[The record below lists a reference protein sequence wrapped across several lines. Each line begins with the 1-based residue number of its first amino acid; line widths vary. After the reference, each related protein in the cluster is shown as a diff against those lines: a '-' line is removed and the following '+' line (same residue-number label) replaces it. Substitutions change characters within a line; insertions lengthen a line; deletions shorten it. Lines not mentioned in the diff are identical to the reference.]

1 MKRSEKGILV
11 LGIILMGIAS
21 FLLESLIITA
31 LYNYSI
37 KYLLWVMFSY
47 NARPISFVTG
57 MLLTFSLVVIHS
69 TVSTNHKTS
78 DKVKEWLD

>member
-21 FLLESLIITA
+21 FLLESLIITV

-47 NARPISFVTG
+47 SARPISFITG
-57 MLLTFSLVVIHS
+57 MLLTFSLGVIHGI
-69 TVSTNHKTS
+69 VSTNHKTS
-78 DKVKEWLD
+78 DKVKERLD

>member
-1 MKRSEKGILV
+1 MKHSDKGILV
-11 LGIILMGIAS
+11 FGITLLGIAS
-21 FLLESLIITA
+21 FLLESVIITA

-69 TVSTNHKTS
+69 VVSTNHNTS
-78 DKVKEWLD
+78 DKLKERLE

>member
-11 LGIILMGIAS
+11 FGIILMGVVL

-57 MLLTFSLVVIHS
+57 MLLTFSLGVIHG

-78 DKVKEWLD
+78 DKIKERLE

>member
-1 MKRSEKGILV
+1 MKHSDKGIFV
-11 LGIILMGIAS
+11 FGIILMGIVL
-21 FLLESLIITA
+21 FLLESVIITA

-57 MLLTFSLVVIHS
+57 MLLTFSLGVIHG
-69 TVSTNHKTS
+69 VSTSHKTS
-78 DKVKEWLD
+78 DKVKERLN